1 MMHITDLDRHITLA
15 DACRPA
21 RTFWTRLRG
30 LLGTRPL
37 EPGQALLLEP
47 CNSIHMFFM
56 GYPIDAL
63 YLDAENRVLRV
74 VPDLAPWRIGPTIRR
89 ARAVLEL
96 PAGHAAR
103 CGIQVGDRLA
113 FDK

>member
-1 MMHITDLDRHITLA
+1 MRITDPARSITIA
-15 DACRPA
+15 DDCRPA

-30 LLGTRPL
+30 LLGTQPL
-37 EPGQALLLEP
+37 GAGQALLLEP
-47 CNSIHMFFM
+47 CHSIHMFFM

-74 VPDLAPWRIGPTIRR
+74 VPDLAPWRVGPTIRR
-89 ARAVLEL
+89 ARRVLEL

-103 CGIQVGDRLA
+103 CGVQVGDRLA